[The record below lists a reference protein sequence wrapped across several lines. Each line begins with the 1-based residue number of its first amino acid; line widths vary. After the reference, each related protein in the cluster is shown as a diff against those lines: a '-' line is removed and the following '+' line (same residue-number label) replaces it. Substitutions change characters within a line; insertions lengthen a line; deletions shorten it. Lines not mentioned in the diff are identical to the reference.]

1 MNTGSAKELRAAIAA
16 NKPLVAPSVYDGI
29 SALAAAELN
38 FKAVYIGSYATGATK
53 YGVPDTGYIAAEDMA
68 DQVRRIAPLV
78 GVPMIV
84 DGEGGW
90 GNPLHVAHSVRLL
103 ERAGAAAIHIE
114 DHEFGKHIDYRSRVL
129 PLPAAVDKIK
139 AALDARESEALMI
152 IGRTDATFALSHQET
167 LARAVAFQEAGA
179 DAVFLAGYGFSSDAE
194 GRSSHK
200 RSTFLSLT
208 QIYPASPRK
217 IWLPSA

>member
-29 SALAAAELN
+29 SALAAAELD
-38 FKAVYIGSYATGATK
+38 FKAVYIDSYATGATR

-90 GNPLHVAHSVRLL
+90 GNPLHVAHSARLL
-103 ERAGAAAIHIE
+103 E
-114 DHEFGKHIDYRSRVL
+114 
-129 PLPAAVDKIK
+129 
-139 AALDARESEALMI
+139 
-152 IGRTDATFALSHQET
+152 
-167 LARAVAFQEAGA
+167 
-179 DAVFLAGYGFSSDAE
+179 
-194 GRSSHK
+194 
-200 RSTFLSLT
+200 
-208 QIYPASPRK
+208 
-217 IWLPSA
+217 